1 MSKRLVI
8 DQKLCDKVYKLVMRK
23 LTRKEIAEMLEIGH
37 STVCRIVD
45 ACYDAEEYKRR
56 TEQRSM
62 TKSALESIPDER
74 MRRIEETDKMILNQ
88 IKSEDEQVPGQ
99 MEMEMYPQDPD
110 EQFDE
115 NVKAVLEAMQK
126 NSENFSE
133 GMKAIEKM
141 KNELKQEKA
150 EAQKARNEMY
160 NLLKIIKGATEE
172 IMERIG

>member
-56 TEQRSM
+56 TEQRK
-62 TKSALESIPDER
+62 TNTEYGQQAAEIPQ
-74 MRRIEETDKMILNQ
+74 ET
-88 IKSEDEQVPGQ
+88 EQVPGQ
-99 MEMEMYPQDPD
+99 MEMWMYPQDPD

-126 NSENFSE
+126 NSENFRA
-133 GMKAIEKM
+133 GMIEIEKM
-141 KNELKQEKA
+141 RDQLKMERA
-150 EAQKARNEMY
+150 ETQKARNEVY
-160 NLLKIIKGATEE
+160 NLLNIIKGATEE

>member
-45 ACYDAEEYKRR
+45 ACYDVEEYKRR
-56 TEQRSM
+56 TEQRKM
-62 TKSALESIPDER
+62 NMEYGQQAKEIPQ
-74 MRRIEETDKMILNQ
+74 ET
-88 IKSEDEQVPGQ
+88 EQVPGQ
-99 MEMEMYPQDPD
+99 MEMEMYPQNPD

-133 GMKAIEKM
+133 GMKEIEKM

-150 EAQKARNEMY
+150 EAQKARNELY

>member
-56 TEQRSM
+56 TEQRKM
-62 TKSALESIPDER
+62 NTEYGQQAEEIPQ
-74 MRRIEETDKMILNQ
+74 ET
-88 IKSEDEQVPGQ
+88 EQVPGQ
-99 MEMEMYPQDPD
+99 MEMEMYPKNPD
-110 EQFDE
+110 DMFDE
-115 NVKAVLEAMQK
+115 NVKKVLEAMQK
-126 NSENFSE
+126 NSKDFSA
-133 GMKAIEKM
+133 GMIEIEKM
-141 KNELKQEKA
+141 RDQLKLERA
-150 EAQKARNEMY
+150 EAQKARNEVY
-160 NLLKIIKGATEE
+160 NLLNIIKGATEE

>member
-56 TEQRSM
+56 TEQRKM
-62 TKSALESIPDER
+62 NMEYGQQAEEIPQ
-74 MRRIEETDKMILNQ
+74 ET
-88 IKSEDEQVPGQ
+88 EQVPGQ
-99 MEMEMYPQDPD
+99 MEMEMYPQNPD

-133 GMKAIEKM
+133 GMKEIEKM

-150 EAQKARNEMY
+150 EAQKARNELY